1 MNYSRVAVTLGILGV
16 FVMSP
21 PRSSA
26 QTFTWVPTAGGSYNW
41 YSSNPWN
48 TNPFVGGT
56 GVTAAMTANLAGA
69 ATVTLDNATTLNALN
84 IGSGSS
90 TFGYTVSGANLLTFD
105 GTNPALTMTAGAAN
119 QAVNVPLAVN
129 AALTVTNNSAT
140 GTLTL
145 GGTIANGTN
154 GVTFAGAGNIT
165 VGGTF
170 LGTAGTIT
178 KNGAG
183 TLTFSDPNAFG
194 VLTTH
199 SAYGTITTGDIT
211 VNGGTVVVQ
220 SINLRSSGTNANR
233 GTGARGIN
241 LASGAVLRVNGT
253 LNIEPDDSVYVT
265 QITGPGT
272 IQLRNGTSTM
282 ANPSFENDIG
292 PSGGDANPWGTVIT
306 ATVDVGAGTHWF
318 LGTTNRNDVSR
329 YAGDTRFDGSLTG
342 SGNIQLRGTNVNSS
356 RDWHVVFNASN
367 AGYTGAVSIANADL
381 NLTNNAALSAAN
393 AVTFNS
399 VVDAA
404 TQNQAILFLWGHN
417 VTIGSLNDT
426 SAAGTAN
433 FIRNGSISGQ
443 ANGGTNSNLNG
454 ATNGV
459 ALGLDAD
466 STLTITQTSAGTF
479 NGIIADGP
487 NDNGSGATGVTYR
500 VLNIIKAG
508 TAALT
513 LTGNNTYSG
522 TTVVNA
528 GTLLVNGQTGTNSG
542 TGTGAV
548 TVNTGGTL
556 GGTGQVAGAVTVN
569 GGGLIRG
576 GSSRTVGTLTL
587 LGNLTLVAGVGSA
600 ETTRTTVNSTT
611 ASLIQVNGQVNF
623 STTGATVAP
632 TIDIENATV
641 NPITPNTSYTR
652 TIMTATGGF
661 LNNGTAIAA
670 GTIPAGTYAL
680 TSSDFASFTG
690 VSLQITASNNLVLT
704 FTPVPEPKLVL
715 GLSLFGLAMIRPV
728 RRLMSRHPSVVNS
741 CAAA

>member
-1 MNYSRVAVTLGILGV
+1 M
-16 FVMSP
+16 
-21 PRSSA
+21 
-26 QTFTWVPTAGGSYNW
+26 PTAAGSYNW

-56 GVTAAMTANLAGA
+56 GVTATMTANLAGA
-69 ATVTLDNATTLNALN
+69 ATVTLDNATTLNAFN
-84 IGSGSS
+84 IGGGSS
-90 TFGYTVSGANLLTFD
+90 TFGYTVSGTSLLTFD
-105 GTNPALTMTAGAAN
+105 GTIPALTMTAGAVN
-119 QAVNVPLAVN
+119 QAVNVPLALN

-170 LGTAGTIT
+170 LGTDGVIT

-183 TLTFSDPNAFG
+183 TVTFSDPNAFG
-194 VLTTH
+194 VLSTA
-199 SAYGTITTGDIT
+199 SAYGTVTTGNIV
-211 VNGGTVVVQ
+211 VNGGTLIVQ
-220 SINLRSSGTNANR
+220 SINLRATMPTANR
-233 GTGARGIN
+233 GSGVARNVTI
-241 LASGAVLRVNGT
+241 ASGAIFQVNGT
-253 LNIEPDDSVYVT
+253 LNIEPENGNGTYET
-265 QITGPGT
+265 QVIGPG
-272 IQLRNGTSTM
+272 IVQLRNGTSTL
-282 ANPSFENDIG
+282 ANPSFANDYG
-292 PSGGDANPWGTVIT
+292 PSGGDADPWGTVIS
-306 ATVDVGAGTHWF
+306 ATVDVGPGTHWF
-318 LGTTNRNDVSR
+318 VGKTNRNDVSR
-329 YAGDTRFDGSLTG
+329 YAGDTRFDGPITG
-342 SGNIQLRGTNVNSS
+342 SGNIQVRGTNVNNS
-356 RDWHVVFNASN
+356 RDWHLVFNANNS
-367 AGYTGAVSIANADL
+367 GYTGAVSIANADL

-466 STLTITQTSAGTF
+466 STLTITQTSVGTF
-479 NGIIADGP
+479 NGVIADGP
-487 NDNGSGATGVTYR
+487 NDNAAGATGVTYR

-508 TAALT
+508 GSTLT
-513 LTGNNTYSG
+513 LTGNNSYSG

-556 GGTGQVAGAVTVN
+556 GGTGQIAGAVTVN
-569 GGGLIRG
+569 AGGLIRG

-600 ETTRTTVNSTT
+600 ETTRMTVNSTT
-611 ASLIQVNGQVNF
+611 DSLIQVNGQVNF
-623 STTGATVAP
+623 STTGATTAP
-632 TIDIENATV
+632 TLDIENATV

-661 LNNGTAIAA
+661 FNNGTAIPV
-670 GTIPAGTYAL
+670 GTTIPVGTYTL
-680 TSSDFASFTG
+680 TSSDFASFSG
-690 VSLQITASNNLVLT
+690 VSLQVTAGNNLVLT
-704 FTPVPEPKLVL
+704 FTPVPETKLVL
-715 GLSLFGLAMIRPV
+715 GLSIIGLAMIRPG
-728 RRLMSRHPSVVNS
+728 RRLMSRQPSIANP